1 MLRTFYFY
9 VSLVCECQRDS
20 DCHGV
25 SKCDGCNCLAR
36 KYSLKFVIYMYKD
49 IPVLNSKIIIER
61 DPGYGCEHC
70 PPGVQCDP
78 ITGACIKGKLLVQRS
93 EVRLYQLVFVIP
105 SLYYFSVQIFFWR
118 NHLNTYNN

>member
-1 MLRTFYFY
+1 M
-9 VSLVCECQRDS
+9 CECQTDR

-36 KYSLKFVIYMYKD
+36 KFFSNYLFTCKNDLQSI
-49 IPVLNSKIIIER
+49 KIKIER

-78 ITGACIKGKLLVQRS
+78 ITGACIKGKSLVRSCNDLVINLCLYPIAMLL
-93 EVRLYQLVFVIP
+93 FC
-105 SLYYFSVQIFFWR
+105 
-118 NHLNTYNN
+118 TNNFGEIT